1 MMERSGEMSSKNQDL
16 GHSVIK
22 AFMNFKHAEIKSFQ
36 IPGYSKSETRFIFI
50 LSRGLKSRGPKI
62 RVSDLGHMLRISKP
76 SVTQMIQSLEGKGL
90 IKRVQNPE
98 DKRSMYVELTEVGA
112 GVSEKNAR

>member
-1 MMERSGEMSSKNQDL
+1 
-16 GHSVIK
+16 
-22 AFMNFKHAEIKSFQ
+22 
-36 IPGYSKSETRFIFI
+36 PGYSKSETRFIFI

-112 GVSEKNAR
+112 GVSEKMLDEF